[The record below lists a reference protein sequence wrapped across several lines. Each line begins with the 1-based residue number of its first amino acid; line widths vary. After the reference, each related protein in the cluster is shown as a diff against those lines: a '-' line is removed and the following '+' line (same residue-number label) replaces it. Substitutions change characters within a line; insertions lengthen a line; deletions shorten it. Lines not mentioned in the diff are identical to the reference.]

1 MELHAPAEF
10 NGAKLVGVF
19 ESGTSAWHEARAYSL
34 GGSEIGT
41 ILGVN
46 QWESALTLW
55 AKKTG
60 KIEVEPLTNW
70 AVRFGQAFENPILEL
85 WQQEHPE
92 YELLY
97 RWVDVSDNTA
107 DGSLLTVK
115 QKSYNMGT
123 YQHCDFPYLHA
134 NPDALARDRQTGEW
148 LIVEVKTARTSF
160 EALPPNY
167 EAQVRHYMAV
177 MGIQRS
183 VVVAVAGMTW
193 QEFWVERDEFI
204 EGMQLDAAKAFM
216 DMVVNDIRPDFDG
229 SDSTYETVRKIHP
242 EIDDEEIEID
252 GGHLLVLAQ
261 IEADKANAKLNEA
274 KSNVMALMGRAKYA
288 YSEIEGNRYLVATRQ
303 ARKDGLP
310 YLLVNKK
317 GIK

>member
-1 MELHAPAEF
+1 MELYAPAEF

-34 GGSEIGT
+34 GGSEIGI

-70 AVRFGQAFENPILEL
+70 AVRFGQAFEEPILRL
-85 WQQEHPE
+85 WQEEHPE
-92 YELLY
+92 YE
-97 RWVDVSDNTA
+97 VFT
-107 DGSLLTVK
+107 T
-115 QKSYNMGT
+115 GT
-123 YQHCDFPYLHA
+123 YQHCEFPYLHA

-148 LIVEVKTARTSF
+148 VIVEVKTARTSF
-160 EALPPNY
+160 DALPPNY
-167 EAQVRHYMAV
+167 EAQVRHYQAV
-177 MGIQRS
+177 LGVQRG

>member
-1 MELHAPAEF
+1 MELYAPQEF

-19 ESGTSAWHEARAYSL
+19 ESGTSDWHEARAYSL

-41 ILGVN
+41 LLGVN

-60 KIEVEPLTNW
+60 KIDTEPLHNW
-70 AVRFGQAFENPILEL
+70 AIRFGQAFEAPILKL
-85 WQQEHPE
+85 WQEEHPE
-92 YELLY
+92 Y
-97 RWVDVSDNTA
+97 DVFT
-107 DGSLLTVK
+107 T
-115 QKSYNMGT
+115 GT
-123 YQHCDFPYLHA
+123 YQHAKHPYLHA
-134 NPDALARDRQTGEW
+134 NPDALAKHKETGEW
-148 LIVEVKTARTSF
+148 LVVEIKTARTSF

-177 MGIQRS
+177 MAIAKS

-193 QEFWVERDEFI
+193 QEFWVDRDEFI
-204 EGMQLDAAKAFM
+204 EELQLDAARQFM
-216 DMVVNDIRPDFDG
+216 DFIANDVRPDFDG
-229 SDSTYETVRKIHP
+229 SDSTYQTVRQLHP
-242 EIDDEEIEID
+242 EIDDEEVEID
-252 GGHLLVLAQ
+252 GGHLLVNAQ
-261 IEADKANAKLNEA
+261 VDADNAIALLNQA

-288 YSEIEGNRYLVATRQ
+288 YCVIDGNRYLVATRQ

-317 GIK
+317 VSNASVSR